1 MKLSLLYLSFLS
13 LPLLAQEDKSTKST
27 PKAWKGLS
35 AAMQK
40 QVDDGHV
47 SGVIG
52 LIHHKGEQVFYE
64 TFGKRVIEEDKA
76 MTKDAL
82 FRIYSMTK
90 PIVAVA
96 GMAIWEEGKF
106 KLDDPI
112 AKHLPEWEKAT
123 VKEGDEV
130 VAAKNPITPRQ
141 LMTHSAGLT
150 YGRQGLNLGKETTLD
165 EFSKA
170 LAKRPLKF
178 QPGTDYAYGYSTDL
192 LGRYLEAVEGK
203 TLDVILRERIFDR
216 LGMDDTEFWV
226 RNKEHH
232 PRIARVYHKG
242 KEKDAKLRPAMS
254 RSELL
259 RKPARMMGGQGLV
272 STTEDYAKFCA
283 MLLNGGELKGKK
295 RVLKEKTVDLIF
307 QNHLKDIGKAYGLGG
322 MVDGKGRYSWGGAA
336 GTRFWVDRA
345 NKSYGVF
352 MIQTWGYS
360 APTFGVFRKQVERV
374 LEKK

>member
-1 MKLSLLYLSFLS
+1 MKLSLAVLALLS
-13 LPLLAQEDKSTKST
+13 LPLLAQDESKPD
-27 PKAWKGLS
+27 AWKGLTG
-35 AAMQK
+35 AMQK

-52 LIHHKGEQVFYE
+52 LIYHKGERVYYE
-64 TFGKRVIEEDKA
+64 SFGQRVIEEDKA

-90 PIVAVA
+90 PVVAVA
-96 GMAIWEEGKF
+96 AMALWEEGKF

-112 AKHLPEWEKAT
+112 AKHLSEWEMAT
-123 VKEGDEV
+123 VTDGEKV
-130 VAAKNPITPRQ
+130 VPAKNPITPRQ
-141 LMTHSAGLT
+141 LMTHSSGLT
-150 YGRQGLNLGKETTLD
+150 YGKQGLDLGRETTLD

-178 QPGTDYAYGYSTDL
+178 QPGTDYNYGYSTDL

-216 LGMDDTEFWV
+216 LGMKDTEFWV
-226 RNKEHH
+226 RKKDDHA
-232 PRIARVYHKG
+232 RIARVYHKG
-242 KEKDAKLRPAMS
+242 KEKGAQLKPAMS

-283 MLLNGGELKGKK
+283 MLLNGGELAGK
-295 RVLKEKTVDLIF
+295 RVLKNKTVDVIF
-307 QNHLKDIGKAYGLGG
+307 ENHLKDIGKVYGLGG
-322 MVDGKGRYSWGGAA
+322 IVDGKGRYSWGGAA
-336 GTRFWVDRA
+336 GTRFWVDRSTE
-345 NKSYGVF
+345 SYGVF

-374 LEKK
+374 LEKKTTP